1 MKKNEAPLKKYLG
14 IGFDDINSDK
24 LTELLVDAFI
34 YHEGMA
40 DLSLNSINQKSDSE
54 ANLPILWESFETNN
68 SLAFVLRSIL
78 LKSSEAQA

>member
-1 MKKNEAPLKKYLG
+1 MNTNEAPLKKYLG
-14 IGFDDINSDK
+14 IGFEDIDSDK

-40 DLSLNSINQKSDSE
+40 DLSLNSINKKGEDPNNMS
-54 ANLPILWESFETNN
+54 ILWESFETNN

-78 LKSSEAQA
+78 LKSSEA

>member
-1 MKKNEAPLKKYLG
+1 MNTHEAPLKKYLG
-14 IGFDDINSDK
+14 IGFEDIDSDK

-40 DLSLNSINQKSDSE
+40 DLALNSINKKSEDTNNMS
-54 ANLPILWESFETNN
+54 ILWESFETNN

-78 LKSSEAQA
+78 LKSSEA

>member
-1 MKKNEAPLKKYLG
+1 MNTNEAPLKKYLG
-14 IGFDDINSDK
+14 IGFEDIDSDK

-40 DLSLNSINQKSDSE
+40 DLSLNSINKKGEDPN
-54 ANLPILWESFETNN
+54 NLSILWESFETNN

-78 LKSSEAQA
+78 LKSSEA